1 MSKINAQGQQITL
14 FKNENDDY
22 ISLTDIA
29 KYKSEEPNDVIKNW
43 LRSKDTLEFL
53 WVWENINNPNFKPVE
68 FDGFKNQAGIEWSM
82 GSTSTL
88 IHCGNYAITFEPLRV
103 FRLYEV
109 NKVLVA
115 Y

>member
-43 LRSKDTLEFL
+43 LRSKETLEFL
-53 WVWENINNPNFKPVE
+53 GVWENINNPNFKPVE
-68 FDGFKNQAGIEWSM
+68 FDGFKNQAGIE
-82 GSTSTL
+82 
-88 IHCGNYAITFEPLRV
+88 
-103 FRLYEV
+103 
-109 NKVLVA
+109 
-115 Y
+115 